1 MKNYTFEHT
10 AKNEANI
17 LINGEID
24 AFWNVGLLELTQQLK
39 ESKAEKVNIQINS
52 PGGSVTEGAA
62 IAAFLKGY
70 NKPVNTSG
78 FGLVA
83 SIATKILLAGDVV
96 SMAKGSYF
104 MIHQP
109 WAAIG
114 GEAED
119 LRQTAGLLD
128 KMKAELID
136 VYFQKIYENGRLID
150 GSEEKTRKQL
160 EKWVKNETWF
170 TASEAYEAGFIDKV
184 TEGVEFLN
192 KSNYEHIYNSTKN
205 FKNVPVV
212 LLNQFKTFANMQDK
226 KEETKESF
234 FDKVKAWFVS
244 NPTEA
249 EKLTA
254 DIQAQKQADKQ
265 AEIEKA
271 IAIAK
276 ENGFYLDTQTAEAP
290 EEQPAFEAVEITPE
304 DEALT
309 QAQPNKGFDFEDQE
323 ENTQATEE
331 QDQELQAEV
340 QQLKAALKELE
351 EAASCPSAGA
361 GVKLDAEKASIEAL
375 IAPTKKHKEFMNFF
389 GSIFQ

>member
-1 MKNYTFEHT
+1 MKNYTFECSADNT
-10 AKNEANI
+10 ANI

-24 AFWNVGLLELTQQLK
+24 ALWNVGLLELAQQLK
-39 ESKAEKVNIQINS
+39 ESKAEKINIQINS

-136 VYFQKIYENGRLID
+136 VYLQKIYENGRLID

-160 EKWVKNETWF
+160 EKWVNNETWF

-205 FKNVPVV
+205 YKNVPVS
-212 LLNQFKTFANMQDK
+212 LLNQLKTFANMQDK

-234 FDKVKAWFVS
+234 FDKAKAWFVS
-244 NPTEA
+244 NPAEA

-265 AEIEKA
+265 TEIEKA
-271 IAIAK
+271 IIIAK
-276 ENGFYLDTQTAEAP
+276 ENGFYLDAESTQA
-290 EEQPAFEAVEITPE
+290 EQPAFEAVEITPE

-309 QAQPNKGFDFEDQE
+309 QPQPVKGFNFEDE
-323 ENTQATEE
+323 AESTQATEDE
-331 QDQELQAEV
+331 ELQAEV

-351 EAASCPSAGA
+351 EAACSPSAGA
-361 GVKLDAEKASIEAL
+361 GVKLDTARAKIEAL
-375 IAPTKKHKEFMNFF
+375 ITPTTKHKEFMNFF

>member
-1 MKNYTFEHT
+1 MKNYSFEHT
-10 AKNEANI
+10 AQNEANI

-24 AFWNVGLLELTQQLK
+24 SFWNVGLQDLAAEIK
-39 ESKAEKVNIQINS
+39 ESKAERLNIQINS

-114 GEAED
+114 GQAED

-136 VYFQKIYENGRLID
+136 VYLQKIYENGRLID
-150 GSEEKTRKQL
+150 GSEEKTKKQL
-160 EKWVKNETWF
+160 EKWVENETWF
-170 TASEAYEAGFIDKV
+170 SASEAYEAGFIDKV

-205 FKNVPVV
+205 YKNVPVE

-226 KEETKESF
+226 TEETKETF

-276 ENGFYLDTQTAEAP
+276 ENGFYLDTESTAEAP
-290 EEQPAFEAVEITPE
+290 AEQAAFEAVEITPE

-309 QAQPNKGFDFEDQE
+309 QQQPVKGFDFEDQE
-323 ENTQATEE
+323 ESTQDA
-331 QDQELQAEV
+331 ELQKEV

-351 EAASCPSAGA
+351 EAACSPSAGA
-361 GVKLDAEKASIEAL
+361 GEKLDTEKASIEAL

>member
-1 MKNYTFEHT
+1 MKNYSFEHT
-10 AKNEANI
+10 AENEANI

-24 AFWNVGLLELTQQLK
+24 SFWNVGLQDLAAEIK
-39 ESKAEKVNIQINS
+39 ESNAERLNIQINS
-52 PGGSVTEGAA
+52 PGGSVTEGGA
-62 IAAFLKGY
+62 IADFIKGY
-70 NKPVNTSG
+70 KKPVNTSG

-109 WAAIG
+109 WAAVG

-128 KMKAELID
+128 KMKAEL
-136 VYFQKIYENGRLID
+136 VQTYLQKISENGKLIE
-150 GSEEKTRKQL
+150 GSQEKTQKQI
-160 EKWVKNETWF
+160 EKWVENETWF

-205 FKNVPVV
+205 FKNVPVE

-226 KEETKESF
+226 TEETKETF

-244 NPTEA
+244 NPAEA

-254 DIQAQKQADKQ
+254 DIEAQKQADKQ

-271 IAIAK
+271 ILIAK
-276 ENGFYLDTQTAEAP
+276 ENGFYLDAASTAEAP
-290 EEQPAFEAVEITPE
+290 TEQPTFEAVEITPE

-309 QAQPNKGFDFEDQE
+309 QPQAPNKGFDFEDQE
-323 ENTQATEE
+323 ESTQDA
-331 QDQELQAEV
+331 ELQKEV
-340 QQLKAALKELE
+340 EQLKAALKELE
-351 EAASCPSAGA
+351 EAACSPSAGA
-361 GVKLDAEKASIEAL
+361 GEKLDTEKASIEAL
-375 IAPTKKHKEFMNFF
+375 IAPTKKHKQFMDFF

>member
-24 AFWNVGLLELTQQLK
+24 SFWNVGLQDLAAEIK
-39 ESKAEKVNIQINS
+39 ESKAERLNIQINS
-52 PGGSVTEGAA
+52 PGGSVTEGGA
-62 IAAFLKGY
+62 IADFIKGY
-70 NKPVNTSG
+70 KKPVNTSG

-128 KMKAELID
+128 KMKAEL
-136 VYFQKIYENGRLID
+136 VQTYLQKISENGKLID
-150 GSEEKTRKQL
+150 GSEEKTQKQI
-160 EKWVKNETWF
+160 EKWVENETWF

-192 KSNYEHIYNSTKN
+192 KSNYKNIYNSTKN
-205 FKNVPVV
+205 FKNVPVK
-212 LLNQFKTFANMQDK
+212 LLNQFKTFATMQDK
-226 KEETKESF
+226 TEETKETF
-234 FDKVKAWFVS
+234 FEKVKAWFVS
-244 NPTEA
+244 NPAEA

-271 IAIAK
+271 ILIAK
-276 ENGFYLDTQTAEAP
+276 ENGFYLDAESTAEAP
-290 EEQPAFEAVEITPE
+290 AEQPNFEGVEITPE

-309 QAQPNKGFDFEDQE
+309 QAETPTEVISFEAETQQE
-323 ENTQATEE
+323 EEG
-331 QDQELQAEV
+331 DLQAEV
-340 QQLKAALKELE
+340 KQLKAALKELE
-351 EAASCPSAGA
+351 EAACSPSAGA
-361 GVKLDAEKASIEAL
+361 GEKLDTEKASIEAL